1 MILREEHQCRE
12 LFEDDGICKVLTEP
26 RKQEEVYK
34 GLLPTLH
41 LRRYSVCKVKGII

>member
-12 LFEDDGICKVLTEP
+12 LCEEDGICKVLTEP

-34 GLLPTLH
+34 GLVTNITFTK
-41 LRRYSVCKVKGII
+41 VC